1 MKIFVLL
8 SRVPFPL
15 DKGDKLRAYHLLAAL
30 NERHHVVL
38 CCLADNKPGDAAILE
53 TRKICSELHVF
64 RLSRFRILI
73 NLAFSVFS
81 RKPAQV
87 MYFYQRPV
95 HRKITAL
102 IEAAAPDHI
111 YCQLIRTAEY
121 VKNEHNFIKT
131 IDYQDALSKGMDR
144 RAEKAPWPVREIFAS
159 ERRKLIAYENII
171 FEYFEAKTIISE
183 EDRRYIYHPERKD
196 IAIITNGIDTDFFRR
211 SQDLNEAGPAPTIQ
225 YDLVFTGNM
234 SYPPNIETA
243 EYIVQRVLPLLR
255 KQIPGVTLLLAGSSP
270 SRRVKALVATEG
282 ITVSGWMDDI
292 RDAYRSG
299 KVFFAPMQIGTGLQN
314 KLLEAMAMELP
325 CVTSSLANKALRA
338 PLSTAIAVEDEA
350 QSYANRL
357 SQLLPDIK
365 AREEMG
371 RAGRKF
377 VAENFSWH
385 AAARTLEDLMQ
396 HENQKAEMRLKGKVR
411 SEA

>member
-8 SRVPFPL
+8 SRVPYPL
-15 DKGDKLRAYHLLAAL
+15 DKGDKLRAFHQLAAL
-30 NERHHVVL
+30 NKRHEVVL
-38 CCLADNKPGDAAILE
+38 CCLADSPPGDEALAE

-64 RLSRFRILI
+64 RLSRFRILA
-73 NLAFSVFS
+73 NLAFSIFS
-81 RKPAQV
+81 RKPVQV

-102 IEAAAPDHI
+102 IEATAPDHI

-121 VKNEHNFIKT
+121 VKNEHNYTKT

-144 RAEKAPWPVREIFAS
+144 RAEKASWPFREIFAS
-159 ERRKLIAYENII
+159 ERRRLIAYENII
-171 FEYFEAKTIISE
+171 FEYFEAKTIISA

-196 IAIITNGIDTDFFRR
+196 IAIITNGIDTDFFRKGA
-211 SQDLNEAGPAPTIQ
+211 SKAPK

-243 EYIVQRVLPLLR
+243 EYIVHRVLPLLQ
-255 KQIPGVTLLLAGSSP
+255 KQMPGTTLLLAGSSP
-270 SRRVKALVATEG
+270 ARRVKALASVTG
-282 ITVSGWMDDI
+282 VTVSGWMDDI

-325 CVTSSLANKALRA
+325 CVTSTLANKALQA
-338 PLSTAIAVEDEA
+338 PRDTAIVVEDDAENCALRILALLNNPEA
-350 QSYANRL
+350 R
-357 SQLLPDIK
+357 K
-365 AREEMG
+365 EMG
-371 RAGRKF
+371 AQGRTY
-377 VAENFSWH
+377 VTDHFSWQ
-385 AAARTLEDLMQ
+385 AASRDLENLMER
-396 HENQKAEMRLKGKVR
+396 ENQKAESRLKGR
-411 SEA
+411 THAEI

>member
-15 DKGDKLRAYHLLAAL
+15 DKGDKLRAYHQLSAL
-30 NERHHVVL
+30 NERHEVVL
-38 CCLADNKPGDAAILE
+38 CCLADSRPGREALAE
-53 TRKICSELHVF
+53 ARKICSELHVF
-64 RLSRFRILI
+64 RLSRLRILL
-73 NLAFSVFS
+73 NLAFSIFS
-81 RKPAQV
+81 RKPVQV

-95 HRKITAL
+95 HRKISAL
-102 IEAAAPDHI
+102 IEASAPDHI

-121 VKNEHNFIKT
+121 VKNEHNFTKT

-144 RAEKAPWPVREIFAS
+144 RAEKAGWPLREIFAS
-159 ERRKLIAYENII
+159 ERRRLIAYENII

-196 IAIITNGIDTDFFRR
+196 IAIITNGIDTDFFRN
-211 SQDLNEAGPAPTIQ
+211 DEKTAPK

-234 SYPPNIETA
+234 SYPPNVETA
-243 EYIVQRVLPLLR
+243 EYIVHRVLPLLR
-255 KQIPGVTLLLAGSSP
+255 KQMPDATLLLAGSSP
-270 SRRVKALVATEG
+270 ARRVKVLAAVEG
-282 ITVSGWMDDI
+282 VTVSGWMDDI

-338 PLSTAIAVEDEA
+338 PLNTAIAAEDDAQGSALRLAELLRHPEA
-350 QSYANRL
+350 R
-357 SQLLPDIK
+357 
-365 AREEMG
+365 REMG
-371 RAGRKF
+371 RNGR
-377 VAENFSWH
+377 VYVSDHFSWK
-385 AAARTLEDLMQ
+385 AAARALEDLMER
-396 HENQKAEMRLKGKVR
+396 ENQKAEMRLKGR
-411 SEA
+411 TRAEA